1 MAFIFVRKL
10 FHRRG
15 FNVQLEKSTVSLSR
29 KNGVLSSCN
38 LRAVE
43 DYTTTQI
50 KLKWLIARWS
60 AGRTRAREIM
70 HDACR
75 MHHMHHMGHFRVISH
90 TILNFCKITF
100 CTDEA
105 SSLAQLATT
114 FVAKRIVRDSI
125 RVGQLYHQVNMDML
139 SRGIGE
145 VDDGQ
150 SSQRF
155 DDSSRKGESFA
166 GFSLARAA

>member
-1 MAFIFVRKL
+1 MSHAS
-10 FHRRG
+10 HASHG
-15 FNVQLEKSTVSLSR
+15 TLSR
-29 KNGVLSSCN
+29 NF
-38 LRAVE
+38 A
-43 DYTTTQI
+43 
-50 KLKWLIARWS
+50 
-60 AGRTRAREIM
+60 
-70 HDACR
+70 H
-75 MHHMHHMGHFRVISH
+75 HFR
-90 TILNFCKITF
+90 KITF